1 MRYFYAFLLLGLG
14 LGRSAHAQQPFL
26 KYGVTVKVATLSN
39 GRFPEFFTND
49 SLRRI
54 GSVVYD
60 TRLRRVAYLLPPD
73 SLVGHAKPDIT
84 SRWISP
90 DPLAEKDNFISP
102 YAFARNNAIRYN
114 DPDGREVADYQDGPR
129 VPGKPIKPEQA
140 GPPRLR
146 PNNVAPR
153 DATNV
158 RHPPYTPGRVYSA
171 AQANKEFAANGYTR
185 PPVRPN
191 TPVREFET
199 VEGEKFVRVFREGGG
214 SNPMGRWMFRDGAVK
229 GLSPAQI
236 QSKYSLPEQPT
247 HMVPVSPP
255 AGTTMQQSIA
265 GEAFPGQPG
274 GGVQYFLKGEFPVDA
289 FGTPAPLPTVAPI
302 EALPVMPMPV
312 IEPVIEPLPPTII
325 P

>member
-1 MRYFYAFLLLGLG
+1 MRYLYALLLLALG
-14 LGRSAHAQQPFL
+14 LGRSVHAQQPFL

-39 GRFPEFFTND
+39 GRFQEFFTND

-60 TRLRRVAYLLPPD
+60 TRLHRVAYLLPPD

-102 YAFARNNAIRYN
+102 YAFARDNAIRYN
-114 DPDGREVADYQDGPR
+114 DPDGREVVDGQEG
-129 VPGKPIKPEQA
+129 PGKPGKPAAQNR
-140 GPPRLR
+140 PPVIR
-146 PNNVAPR
+146 PNNAAPR

-158 RHPPYTPGRVYSA
+158 RPAPRPLARLSTA
-171 AQANKEFAANGYTR
+171 AQANKDFAAEGYTR
-185 PPVRPN
+185 PPVRAN

-199 VEGEKFVRVFREGGG
+199 VEGDKFVRVFREGGN
-214 SNPMGRWMFRDGAVK
+214 SRPMGRWMFKEGAVN
-229 GLSPAQI
+229 GLSPAEI
-236 QSKYSLPEQPT
+236 QSKFSLPEQPT
-247 HMVPVSPP
+247 HMVPVNPP

-274 GGVQYFLKGEFPVDA
+274 GGVQYFLKGEFPVEA
-289 FGTPAPLPTVAPI
+289 FGTPASLPTVAPLEVMPI
-302 EALPVMPMPV
+302 MPMPV
-312 IEPVIEPLPPTII
+312 IEPMIEPIII